1 MPFIP
6 HSEKEI
12 TEMFAAIGINKIDD
26 LFDEIPSEIPRA
38 DIENMA
44 NGLSEQEI
52 IRLSAERAP
61 YYQPGSCF
69 IGAGAYEHFIPSAV
83 WDIVT
88 RGEFYTAYTPYQPEA
103 SQGTLQVIYEYQ
115 TMMAELMAMEVSNA
129 SLYDGASALVE
140 AVLMALRIHK
150 NNSKKILV
158 PYNLHPHYRD
168 VLQSILNY
176 HQIELIKW
184 DYEKSSGCL
193 NAATLKN
200 CDHNEFAAV
209 IVAQPNFF
217 GGIEEI
223 DQLTDLAHAKNAM
236 IIGVV
241 NPVAMSL
248 LKPPGQWGDTG
259 ADIACGEGQPLG
271 VPLAGGGP
279 YFGFLCCRK
288 KDIRQLP
295 GRIVGRTQ
303 DASSRDGF
311 VLTLQAREQH
321 IRRAKATSN
330 ICTNQGLLVTAA
342 TIYMKMLGG
351 EGLHRVAKTC
361 YENAEKLK
369 QLLSQKDIKIVF
381 HSPTFHEFV
390 IQFDQSI
397 DSVLMQMKKN
407 HIQAGLKLETYYP
420 ELKNCLLVCVT
431 ETKREKDL
439 EKYRESVSVSVS
451 VSGSADA
458 EKIV

>member
-6 HSEKEI
+6 HNETEIKE
-12 TEMFAAIGINKIDD
+12 MLAAIGVNKIDD
-26 LFDEIPSEIPRA
+26 LFDEIADEIPRA
-38 DIENMA
+38 DIETMSS
-44 NGLSEQEI
+44 GMSEQDI

-61 YYQPGSCF
+61 NYQPGSCF

-115 TMMAELMAMEVSNA
+115 TMMTELMAMEVSNA

-140 AVLMALRIHK
+140 AVLMALRVQK

-158 PYNLHPHYRD
+158 PHNLHPHYRD
-168 VLQSILNY
+168 VLKSILDY
-176 HQIELIKW
+176 HPIELISW
-184 DYEKSSGCL
+184 DYEKETGCL
-193 NAATLKN
+193 DLSQLNQFATDEL
-200 CDHNEFAAV
+200 AAV
-209 IVAQPNFF
+209 IVSQPNFF
-217 GGIEEI
+217 GCIEEV
-223 DQLTDLAHAKNAM
+223 DALTRLAQEKNALV
-236 IIGVV
+236 IGVV
-241 NPVAMSL
+241 NPMAMAM
-248 LKPPGQWGDTG
+248 LKPPGQWGNNG

-303 DASSRDGF
+303 DANGRDGF

-342 TIYMKMLGG
+342 TIYMRMMGG
-351 EGLHRVAKTC
+351 DGLQAVAKKC

-369 QLLSQKDIKIVF
+369 QLLPDIDGVKIIF
-381 HSPTFHEFV
+381 SSPTFHEFV
-390 IQFDQSI
+390 VQFENPLSDMLA
-397 DSVLMQMKKN
+397 VMKKN
-407 HIQAGLKLETYYP
+407 HIQPGLVLDDYYP

-431 ETKREKDL
+431 DTKTQQDL
-439 EKYRESVSVSVS
+439 EKYCMSVCVK
-451 VSGSADA
+451 
-458 EKIV
+458 EKANA

>member
-6 HSEKEI
+6 HSENE
-12 TEMFAAIGINKIDD
+12 TREMLAVIGVNKIDD
-26 LFDEIPSEIPRA
+26 LFDEIPSEVPLA
-38 DIENMA
+38 DIEKMS
-44 NGLSEQEI
+44 NGMSEQEI

-61 YYQPGSCF
+61 NYKPGACF
-69 IGAGAYEHFIPSAV
+69 IGAGAYEHYIPSAV

-115 TMMAELMAMEVSNA
+115 TMMTALMAMEVSNA

-140 AVLMALRIHK
+140 AVLMALRIQK

-158 PYNLHPHYRD
+158 PHNLHPHYRE
-168 VLQSILNY
+168 VLKSILDY
-176 HQIELIKW
+176 HPIELISW
-184 DYEKSSGCL
+184 DCEKETGCVNLSQL
-193 NAATLKN
+193 NQFAKDEL
-200 CDHNEFAAV
+200 AAV
-209 IVAQPNFF
+209 IISQPNFF
-217 GGIEEI
+217 GCVEEV
-223 DQLTDLAHAKNAM
+223 DTLNNLAQEKNALVV
-236 IIGVV
+236 GVV
-241 NPVAMSL
+241 NPMAMAL
-248 LKPPGQWGDTG
+248 LKPPGQWGNNG

-303 DASSRDGF
+303 DAKGRDGF

-342 TIYMKMLGG
+342 TIYMRMMGG
-351 EGLHRVAKTC
+351 DGLQSVAKKC
-361 YENAEKLK
+361 HENTEKLK
-369 QLLSQKDIKIVF
+369 QLLSEMDGVKIVF
-381 HSPTFHEFV
+381 NSATFHEFV
-390 IQFDQSI
+390 VRFENPLSDIFA
-397 DSVLMQMKKN
+397 VMKKN
-407 HIQAGLKLETYYP
+407 NIQPGLILDAHYP
-420 ELKNCLLVCVT
+420 ELKNSLLVCVT
-431 ETKREKDL
+431 DTKTLQDL
-439 EKYRESVSVSVS
+439 EKYCMSVRVK
-451 VSGSADA
+451 
-458 EKIV
+458 EKANV